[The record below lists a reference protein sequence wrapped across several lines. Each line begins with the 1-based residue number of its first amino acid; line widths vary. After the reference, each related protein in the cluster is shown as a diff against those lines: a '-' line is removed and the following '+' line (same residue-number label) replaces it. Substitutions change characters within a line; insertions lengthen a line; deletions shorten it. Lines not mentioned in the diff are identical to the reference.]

1 MSAPTPETAENS
13 DRARTSLEALRTEI
27 AKAVVGQDPAVTGLV
42 VALLCRGHV
51 LLEGVPGVAKTLLV
65 RTLAA
70 SLELDTKRVQFTPD
84 LMPSDVTGSLVYDA
98 RTAEFSFQP
107 GPVFTNLLLA
117 DEINR
122 TPPKTQSSLLEAM
135 EERQVTVDGTP
146 RLLPDPFLV
155 AATQNPVEYEGTY
168 PLPEAQLDRF
178 LLKLTV
184 PLPTREDEIN
194 VLTRH
199 AEGFNPRDLQ
209 AAGVR
214 PVAGPADL
222 EAARAAVA
230 KTSVSAEIA
239 GYVVDICRATR
250 ESPSLT
256 LGVSPRGATALLS
269 TARAWAW
276 LTGRDYVIPGRCEGP
291 GPAHPA
297 PPDPA
302 PARSGDGRSHRRLR
316 HHRDPHPR
324 PRPPLRSCPMALTGR
339 TALLAALGSLP
350 VGILAPSWTGMLA
363 VNAPLSLAI
372 LCDYALAAPVRTLR
386 FTRSG
391 DTSVRLGDS
400 AEVQLTVTN
409 PSSRRLR
416 AHLRDAWP
424 PSSWHTGTEQ
434 AASRHKLTVPAGER
448 RRLTTVLRP
457 TRRGD
462 RHAERV
468 TVRSY
473 GPLGLAARQGNHQ
486 VPWTVRVLPPFT
498 SRKHLP
504 SRLARLR
511 ELDGRTSVLI
521 RGQGTEFDS
530 LRDYVPGDDTR
541 SIDWRA
547 TARQTT
553 VAVRT
558 WRPERDRHI
567 LVVLDTG
574 RTSAGRVGD
583 VPRLDAAM
591 DAALLLTALAS
602 RAGDR
607 VDLLAY
613 DRRIRAQVQGRS
625 GGDLLPAAGQRPRSA
640 GTRTRRDRRP
650 RPQRH
655 RAAAAPRAAP

>member
-1 MSAPTPETAENS
+1 
-13 DRARTSLEALRTEI
+13 
-27 AKAVVGQDPAVTGLV
+27 
-42 VALLCRGHV
+42 
-51 LLEGVPGVAKTLLV
+51 
-65 RTLAA
+65 
-70 SLELDTKRVQFTPD
+70 
-84 LMPSDVTGSLVYDA
+84 
-98 RTAEFSFQP
+98 
-107 GPVFTNLLLA
+107 
-117 DEINR
+117 
-122 TPPKTQSSLLEAM
+122 
-135 EERQVTVDGTP
+135 
-146 RLLPDPFLV
+146 
-155 AATQNPVEYEGTY
+155 
-168 PLPEAQLDRF
+168 
-178 LLKLTV
+178 
-184 PLPTREDEIN
+184 
-194 VLTRH
+194 
-199 AEGFNPRDLQ
+199 
-209 AAGVR
+209 
-214 PVAGPADL
+214 
-222 EAARAAVA
+222 
-230 KTSVSAEIA
+230 
-239 GYVVDICRATR
+239 
-250 ESPSLT
+250 
-256 LGVSPRGATALLS
+256 
-269 TARAWAW
+269 
-276 LTGRDYVIPGRCEGP
+276 
-291 GPAHPA
+291 
-297 PPDPA
+297 
-302 PARSGDGRSHRRLR
+302 
-316 HHRDPHPR
+316 
-324 PRPPLRSCPMALTGR
+324 MALTGR

-391 DTSVRLGDS
+391 DTSVRLGERAD
-400 AEVQLTVTN
+400 VQLTITN
-409 PSSRRLR
+409 PSARRLR
-416 AHLRDAWP
+416 ADLRDAWP
-424 PSSWHTGTEQ
+424 PSSWVAGTEQ
-434 AASRHKLTVPAGER
+434 AASRHKVSVPAGER
-448 RRLTTVLRP
+448 RRITTALRP

-473 GPLGLAARQGNHQ
+473 GPLGLAARQSNHS
-486 VPWTVRVLPPFT
+486 VPWTVRVLPPFA

-547 TARQTT
+547 TARRTT

-613 DRRIRAQVQGRS
+613 DRRVRAQVQGRS
-625 GGDLLPAAGQRPRSA
+625 AGELLPAMVNALAPLEPELVETDARGLSAAALKSAPRRSLIVLLTGLDAAPIEEGLLPVLPQLTQRHTVLVAAVADPHIQKMSAARGDVEAVYDAAA
-640 GTRTRRDRRP
+640 GTQSQAQRRRTAEQL
-650 RPQRH
+650 QRH
-655 RAAAAPRAAP
+655 GVIVVDATPDDLAPALADTYLALKAAGKL

>member
-1 MSAPTPETAENS
+1 
-13 DRARTSLEALRTEI
+13 
-27 AKAVVGQDPAVTGLV
+27 
-42 VALLCRGHV
+42 
-51 LLEGVPGVAKTLLV
+51 
-65 RTLAA
+65 
-70 SLELDTKRVQFTPD
+70 
-84 LMPSDVTGSLVYDA
+84 
-98 RTAEFSFQP
+98 
-107 GPVFTNLLLA
+107 
-117 DEINR
+117 
-122 TPPKTQSSLLEAM
+122 
-135 EERQVTVDGTP
+135 
-146 RLLPDPFLV
+146 
-155 AATQNPVEYEGTY
+155 
-168 PLPEAQLDRF
+168 
-178 LLKLTV
+178 
-184 PLPTREDEIN
+184 
-194 VLTRH
+194 
-199 AEGFNPRDLQ
+199 
-209 AAGVR
+209 
-214 PVAGPADL
+214 
-222 EAARAAVA
+222 
-230 KTSVSAEIA
+230 
-239 GYVVDICRATR
+239 
-250 ESPSLT
+250 
-256 LGVSPRGATALLS
+256 
-269 TARAWAW
+269 
-276 LTGRDYVIPGRCEGP
+276 
-291 GPAHPA
+291 
-297 PPDPA
+297 
-302 PARSGDGRSHRRLR
+302 
-316 HHRDPHPR
+316 
-324 PRPPLRSCPMALTGR
+324 MALTGR

-350 VGILAPSWTGMLA
+350 IGVLAPSWTGMLA

-409 PSSRRLR
+409 TSTRRLR

-424 PSSWHTGTEQ
+424 PSSWLTGTEQ
-434 AASRHKLTVPAGER
+434 TASRHKLTIPSGER

-462 RHAERV
+462 RQAERI

-473 GPLGLAARQGNHQ
+473 GPLGLAARQGSHK

-625 GGDLLPAAGQRPRSA
+625 AGDLLPAVVNALAPLEPELVETDARGLSATALHSAPRRALIVLLTSLDAAPVEEGLLPVLPQLTKRHTVLVASVADPHIEQMSKTRGTVEAVYEAAA
-640 GTRTRRDRRP
+640 GTQAQAQRRRTAKQL
-650 RPQRH
+650 QRH
-655 RAAAAPRAAP
+655 GVTVVDATPDKLAPALADAYLALKAAGRL

>member
-1 MSAPTPETAENS
+1 
-13 DRARTSLEALRTEI
+13 
-27 AKAVVGQDPAVTGLV
+27 
-42 VALLCRGHV
+42 
-51 LLEGVPGVAKTLLV
+51 
-65 RTLAA
+65 
-70 SLELDTKRVQFTPD
+70 
-84 LMPSDVTGSLVYDA
+84 
-98 RTAEFSFQP
+98 
-107 GPVFTNLLLA
+107 
-117 DEINR
+117 
-122 TPPKTQSSLLEAM
+122 
-135 EERQVTVDGTP
+135 
-146 RLLPDPFLV
+146 
-155 AATQNPVEYEGTY
+155 
-168 PLPEAQLDRF
+168 
-178 LLKLTV
+178 
-184 PLPTREDEIN
+184 
-194 VLTRH
+194 
-199 AEGFNPRDLQ
+199 
-209 AAGVR
+209 
-214 PVAGPADL
+214 
-222 EAARAAVA
+222 
-230 KTSVSAEIA
+230 
-239 GYVVDICRATR
+239 
-250 ESPSLT
+250 
-256 LGVSPRGATALLS
+256 
-269 TARAWAW
+269 
-276 LTGRDYVIPGRCEGP
+276 
-291 GPAHPA
+291 
-297 PPDPA
+297 
-302 PARSGDGRSHRRLR
+302 
-316 HHRDPHPR
+316 
-324 PRPPLRSCPMALTGR
+324 MALTGR

-391 DTSVRLGDS
+391 DTSVRLGDA

-409 PSSRRLR
+409 PSNRRLR

-424 PSSWHTGTEQ
+424 PSSWLAGTEQ

-448 RRLTTVLRP
+448 RRITTVLRP

-462 RHAERV
+462 RQADRV

-473 GPLGLAARQGNHQ
+473 GPLGLAARQGNHK

-547 TARQTT
+547 TARRTT

-625 GGDLLPAAGQRPRSA
+625 AGDLLPALVNALAPLEPELVETDARGLSAAALNSAPRRSLIVLLTNLDAAPIEEGLLPVLPQLTQRHTVLVASVADPHIQHMSTARGTIEDVYDAAA
-640 GTRTRRDRRP
+640 GTQAKAQRRRTAEQL
-650 RPQRH
+650 QRH
-655 RAAAAPRAAP
+655 GVTVVDATPDNLAPALADAYLALKAAGRL